1 MTGLFLIIFGLLT
14 VLFTVLAIKSSYYDE
29 WQGALAFFCGI
40 AFIILLV
47 VIPISRMNSKTN
59 VEKCKQFQIVVNES
73 RSNNTTSDMERLKLI
88 ETIDS
93 YNSTIA
99 EWKTKSQHWYNNKWY
114 YVPEC
119 KNVDYIK

>member
-14 VLFTVLAIKSSYYDE
+14 VLFTALAIKSSYFDE
-29 WQGALAFFCGI
+29 WQGFLAVICGI
-40 AFIILLV
+40 AFIILLAA
-47 VIPISRMNSKTN
+47 IPISRMNSKTN
-59 VEKCKQFQIVVNES
+59 VEKCKQFQIVVTDS
-73 RSNNTTSDMERLKLI
+73 RNRDTSEMERLKLI